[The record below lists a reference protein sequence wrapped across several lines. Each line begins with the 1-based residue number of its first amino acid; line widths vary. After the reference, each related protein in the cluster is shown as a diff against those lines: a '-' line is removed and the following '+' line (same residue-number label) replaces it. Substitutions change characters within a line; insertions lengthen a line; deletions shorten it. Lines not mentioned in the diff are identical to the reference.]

1 MPRND
6 FKPASLR
13 AVLAKSSID
22 SRLTAASHRPAF
34 AIREFHLKMILIE
47 RHDDSSN
54 LTAPQLQRPMGN
66 EMRCRNIFR

>member
-1 MPRND
+1 
-6 FKPASLR
+6 
-13 AVLAKSSID
+13 
-22 SRLTAASHRPAF
+22 
-34 AIREFHLKMILIE
+34 MILIE